1 MRRYDISVTAWKE
14 EDSKGEFVRFEDA
27 QAEIERLN
35 KACDQRAAH
44 EYKLMGEID
53 ALKAQNAELL
63 AAQQWRDIESAP
75 RDGTRILV
83 AVEVHVLFGQSYWQI
98 DSVCVDEGT
107 GEICDED
114 YRGWSDLSD
123 YSHWMPEPLP
133 PAIAKAR
140 GDL

>member
-63 AAQQWRDIESAP
+63 AAQ
-75 RDGTRILV
+75 
-83 AVEVHVLFGQSYWQI
+83 
-98 DSVCVDEGT
+98 EGT
-107 GEICDED
+107 PCKHKFNATVG
-114 YRGWSDLSD
+114 GVLSCIHC
-123 YSHWMPEPLP
+123 YASFSEQKEVT
-133 PAIAKAR
+133 AKAR